1 MWLIAAGTR
10 GRKFITIDNERIK
23 NRFDR
28 VMRGRREDY
37 GR

>member
-1 MWLIAAGTR
+1 MWLIAAGTI
-10 GRKFITIDNERIK
+10 GRKVITIDNERIK

-28 VMRGRREDY
+28 VICGRREDY